1 MAPPRSPTRSWT
13 APEAGGRLRPRIN
26 FMKTHIAEFPKHP
39 LPQIPQPQSPEQPR
53 VQPPTVYVYER
64 QQWEY
69 RVVTEKPADEP
80 ALSEGAL
87 NALGRDGWELVGVVQ
102 LPTTVQF
109 FFKRVKS

>member
-1 MAPPRSPTRSWT
+1 
-13 APEAGGRLRPRIN
+13 
-26 FMKTHIAEFPKHP
+26 MKTHIAEFPRHP
-39 LPQIPQPQSPEQPR
+39 VPQIPQPQSPQHTT

-69 RVVTEKPADEP
+69 RVVTKNVVDQPTPSEAD
-80 ALSEGAL
+80 L

-102 LPTTVQF
+102 LPATIQF